1 MSDRPMYEKMIVA
14 FTDGACKGNPGPG
27 GWGAVVATPEG
38 KVKELGGGAK
48 EVTNNKMEM
57 RAVIEALRFIKDAPG
72 EVAILTDSTYVIQGI
87 TKWIWGWL
95 RNDWMTA
102 SGSPVTNKELWQE
115 MYRLVGLR
123 QKVSKISWHYVRGHI
138 GTPGNER
145 ADDIASTYALGK
157 KPHFYEGSLL
167 KYDYALYDIP
177 EDTSVPERSMKKAGS
192 KKKAYSYCSVVDGKF
207 ETHKTWAECEA
218 RVKGRSGARFKKAM
232 NKAEEDELRSK
243 WS

>member
-1 MSDRPMYEKMIVA
+1 
-14 FTDGACKGNPGPG
+14 
-27 GWGAVVATPEG
+27 
-38 KVKELGGGAK
+38 
-48 EVTNNKMEM
+48 
-57 RAVIEALRFIKDAPG
+57 
-72 EVAILTDSTYVIQGI
+72 
-87 TKWIWGWL
+87 
-95 RNDWMTA
+95 
-102 SGSPVTNKELWQE
+102 